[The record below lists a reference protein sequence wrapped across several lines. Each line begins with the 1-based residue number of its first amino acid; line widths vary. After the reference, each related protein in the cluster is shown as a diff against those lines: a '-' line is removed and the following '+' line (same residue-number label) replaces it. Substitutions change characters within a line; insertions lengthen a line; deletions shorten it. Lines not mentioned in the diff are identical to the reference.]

1 MDQPEQSHQAGPGS
15 VLVEQAV
22 NPALEADSLLQ
33 PLVQCAN
40 PIGMVVDGSV
50 EPQFRAG
57 LGEQADDQPHDQ
69 PHRRLVECLI
79 GLSVGQGIVR
89 TVTDQAREQP
99 RGRTALLGHVFEQEF
114 DGFTDILLEEVGQP
128 CLAIA

>member
-1 MDQPEQSHQAGPGS
+1 MDQPEQSHQAGPGC

-33 PLVQCAN
+33 PLVQGAD
-40 PIGMVVDGSV
+40 PIGIVVDGSV
-50 EPQFRAG
+50 EPQFRSG
-57 LGEQADDQPHDQ
+57 LSEQADHQPHDQ

-99 RGRTALLGHVFEQEF
+99 RGRTALL
-114 DGFTDILLEEVGQP
+114 
-128 CLAIA
+128 